1 MNGAG
6 RDALVWAALADPTR
20 RRILDMLRKRPRTT
34 GQLSAAFPQSRYA
47 IMKHLTVLEEAG
59 LLAIRRDGRERW
71 NHINATPLRRIYE
84 RWLTPYQ
91 QLWASRLSRLGAIVE
106 RDPSPMSDVAQSTIG
121 HVSIEQTT
129 EIAGTPQSVFEA
141 LTAGVARWW
150 THVTYETTTRPNLSI
165 ERHVGGRFFEESSG
179 NERLYAIVTRYE
191 PAKRLW
197 LQGAMGLSGCVFGT
211 IAFELHERGATST
224 ELRLSHRMI
233 GKIDDEAAAAYR
245 DGWKVLIDEC
255 LRSYV
260 ETGSEAWSS
269 AS

>member
-1 MNGAG
+1 MKAG
-6 RDALVWAALADPTR
+6 YDALVWTALADPTR
-20 RRILDMLRKRPRTT
+20 RRILDMLRERPRTT
-34 GQLSAAFPQSRYA
+34 GQVSAGFPQSRYA

-91 QLWASRLSRLGAIVE
+91 QLWASRLSQLCAIVE
-106 RDPSPMSDVAQSTIG
+106 GDSSQMSDVAESTIRQA
-121 HVSIEQTT
+121 SIEQTT
-129 EIAGTPQSVFEA
+129 EIAGTPQHVFDA
-141 LTAGVARWW
+141 LTAHVARWW

-165 ERHVGGRFFEESSG
+165 ERHVGGRFFEVSG
-179 NERLYAIVTRYE
+179 ENERLYAIVTRYE

-197 LQGAMGLSGCVFGT
+197 LQGAMGLGGCVFGT
-211 IAFELHERGATST
+211 ITFELRERGPKST

-233 GKIDDEAAAAYR
+233 GEIDDEAAAAYR
-245 DGWKVLIDEC
+245 GGWKVLLDEG

-260 ETGSEAWSS
+260 ETGSEAWS
-269 AS
+269 AA